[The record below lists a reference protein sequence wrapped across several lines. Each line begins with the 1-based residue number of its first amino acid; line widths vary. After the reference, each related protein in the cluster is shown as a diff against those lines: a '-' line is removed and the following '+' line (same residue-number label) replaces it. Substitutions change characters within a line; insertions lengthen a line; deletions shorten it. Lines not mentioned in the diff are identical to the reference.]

1 MKRSIAVAVG
11 LSVVLG
17 LAACSSSGDAT
28 RDVEIAQQKQIDGL
42 QERVTSLESR
52 VAWLEVVGRKA
63 IQANPTAYEEQLA
76 ADMASLEAQ
85 WNTARASADAVAAQ
99 VTEQKAAAEKAITD
113 ARAAVDA
120 AKAAEAAEDAA
131 RTDAIEAAEQRL
143 AEAKVALEELKQR
156 IQDALASASATA
168 SPTAS

>member
-120 AKAAEAAEDAA
+120 AKAAEAAA

>member
-1 MKRSIAVAVG
+1 MPMKRSIAVAVG

-28 RDVEIAQQKQIDGL
+28 RDVEIAQQKQIDRL

-120 AKAAEAAEDAA
+120 AKAAPRLP
-131 RTDAIEAAEQRL
+131 RTPHAPTPSR
-143 AEAKVALEELKQR
+143 R
-156 IQDALASASATA
+156 PSSAWRRPRSRWR
-168 SPTAS
+168 S